1 MFVGSRWWRSEGEFC
16 WYWHLRALPD
26 QTYAPENNTN
36 QPIKNAP
43 DNHYTHF
50 VKSKLVIMFPGGDQI
65 YVNPIRNGHHHL
77 PVFVFSHPNQTQ
89 DNQAWKL
96 REQKPGAVID
106 KRDRQIF
113 GERLISCCCWQIAYS
128 RPHQNT
134 KCQETPRHAKQIPD
148 ARIGTRN
155 EQLIGREREMCQKM
169 QD

>member
-1 MFVGSRWWRSEGEFC
+1 
-16 WYWHLRALPD
+16 
-26 QTYAPENNTN
+26 
-36 QPIKNAP
+36 
-43 DNHYTHF
+43 
-50 VKSKLVIMFPGGDQI
+50 MFPGGDQI

-77 PVFVFSHPNQTQ
+77 PEWIKLDSCFIIQTRHKITR
-89 DNQAWKL
+89 DQAWKL

-106 KRDRQIF
+106 KRSADFR
-113 GERLISCCCWQIAYS
+113 GKAYFLLLLTDS
-128 RPHQNT
+128 IQPAVCRPHQNT